1 MIRNSSKIS
10 CGGSNGNLCSRSEGS
25 GESAHLHR
33 LAWAFV
39 TVSESCACSIGGVW
53 VIYASSEQRIKAL
66 VNIHKAAQ
74 VHLSL
79 LSLDNLIST
88 KLSCRPE
95 IRFRCHIWLQRLL
108 WRVCTFA
115 QAQPSHRHCT
125 KILYVGSNNDLCPFY
140 TSSEGSGETAPVNT
154 TTGCNHRC
162 VISMLT
168 SRLWKSSIKLIAYF
182 IKKMSFHGSI
192 ILPIDR

>member
-1 MIRNSSKIS
+1 MIRHSSKIS

-39 TVSESCACSIGGVW
+39 TVSESYVHARLW
-53 VIYASSEQRIKAL
+53 VCLLCEQRIKAL

-88 KLSCRPE
+88 KLFCWPE
-95 IRFRCHIWLQRLL
+95 MRFRCHIWLQRML
-108 WRVCTFA
+108 WRICTFA
-115 QAQPSHRHCT
+115 QAQLSLRHCT
-125 KILYVGSNNDLCPFY
+125 KILCVGSNDDLCPIY
-140 TSSEGSGETAPVNT
+140 TSSEGSGESAPVNT
-154 TTGCNHRC
+154 TTGCNHVALFQC
-162 VISMLT
+162 SLQGYE
-168 SRLWKSSIKLIAYF
+168 LIAYF

-192 ILPIDR
+192 ILPMLSSI

>member
-1 MIRNSSKIS
+1 MIHHSSIIS
-10 CGGSNGNLCSRSEGS
+10 RGGSNGNQCSRSEGS

-39 TVSESCACSIGGVW
+39 TVSESHVHARSAVCVCHLC
-53 VIYASSEQRIKAL
+53 EQRVKAL

-88 KLSCRPE
+88 KLSCWPE
-95 IRFRCHIWLQRLL
+95 MRFRCHIWLQRML
-108 WRVCTFA
+108 WWVCTFA
-115 QAQPSHRHCT
+115 QAQLSLQHCT
-125 KILYVGSNNDLCPFY
+125 KIFCVGSNDDLCPIY
-140 TSSEGSGETAPVNT
+140 TSSEGSGESAPVNT

-168 SRLWKSSIKLIAYF
+168 SRLWKSSIKLLSRKCHF
-182 IKKMSFHGSI
+182 MEV
-192 ILPIDR
+192 

>member
-1 MIRNSSKIS
+1 MWWLKRKYVIQKR
-10 CGGSNGNLCSRSEGS
+10 

-39 TVSESCACSIGGVW
+39 TVSESHVHARLTVCVCHLC
-53 VIYASSEQRIKAL
+53 EQRIKAL
-66 VNIHKAAQ
+66 VNIHKTAQ

-79 LSLDNLIST
+79 LSLDNLQVIST
-88 KLSCRPE
+88 KLSCWPE
-95 IRFRCHIWLQRLL
+95 MRFRCHIWLQRML

-115 QAQPSHRHCT
+115 QAQLNLLHFT
-125 KILYVGSNNDLCPFY
+125 KSLCVGSNDDLCPIY
-140 TSSEGSGETAPVNT
+140 TSESAPVNT
-154 TTGCNHRC
+154 TTGRNHRC

-192 ILPIDR
+192 ILPMLS

>member
-1 MIRNSSKIS
+1 MIRHSSKIS
-10 CGGSNGNLCSRSEGS
+10 SVDSNIHLCSRSEGS

-39 TVSESCACSIGGVW
+39 TVSESHVHARLAVCVPFMREA
-53 VIYASSEQRIKAL
+53 K
-66 VNIHKAAQ
+66 NIHKAAQ

-88 KLSCRPE
+88 KLSCWPE
-95 IRFRCHIWLQRLL
+95 MRFRCHIWLQRML

-115 QAQPSHRHCT
+115 QAHLSLRHCT
-125 KILYVGSNNDLCPFY
+125 KILCVGSNDDLCPIY
-140 TSSEGSGETAPVNT
+140 TSSEGSGESAPVNT

-162 VISMLT
+162 VISCSLQG
-168 SRLWKSSIKLIAYF
+168 YEN
-182 IKKMSFHGSI
+182 
-192 ILPIDR
+192 PQ